1 MLLTKSIWPYIVLII
16 ISIMEAIHL
25 MRQMMKYY
33 RFTKKDVHM
42 VFIDLIKGIQQGIKR
57 STLVR
62 NDKDGYFEKVH

>member
-1 MLLTKSIWPYIVLII
+1 
-16 ISIMEAIHL
+16 MEAIHL